1 MVVFLFNVSRRDKLF
16 LADPRESIR
25 VALCCVLFVCFA
37 MVLQKASQN
46 WDRNMTGAFD
56 HCEQ

>member
-25 VALCCVLFVCFA
+25 VALRCVSFVCFA